1 MNIMNDLI
9 CELMY
14 QQDKSIQ
21 DVCDGTGLSYNTIR
35 NIVKYYTSPTTE
47 EAGLIFKYL
56 GESLEEILKL
66 Y

>member
-1 MNIMNDLI
+1 
-9 CELMY
+9 MY

-35 NIVKYYTSPTTE
+35 NIVKYYVSPTTE
-47 EAGLIFKYL
+47 EAELIFKYL
-56 GESLEEILKL
+56 GESLRDILKL